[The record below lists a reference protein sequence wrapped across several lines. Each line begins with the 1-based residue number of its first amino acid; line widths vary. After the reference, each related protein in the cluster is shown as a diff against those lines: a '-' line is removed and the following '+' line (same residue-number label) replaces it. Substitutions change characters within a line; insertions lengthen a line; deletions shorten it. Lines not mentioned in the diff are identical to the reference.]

1 MAKRQTGFGALGGLV
16 YSTDS
21 GRMCP
26 DCRQPQ
32 DACICGQ
39 PQLPAGDGIA
49 RVRRE
54 TKGRGGKTV
63 TTISGLAL
71 PADELKALAKRI
83 KARCGCGGSVV
94 DGVIEIQGDRADM
107 RSEEHTSELQSRPH
121 LVCRLL

>member
-1 MAKRQTGFGALGGLV
+1 MSKRQTGFGGLGGLV
-16 YSTDS
+16 FSTDS

-26 DCRQPQ
+26 ECRQPQ
-32 DACICGQ
+32 AECSCGEPQ
-39 PQLPAGDGIA
+39 PPAGDGVA
-49 RVRRE
+49 RIRRE

-71 PADELKALAKRI
+71 PAAELKALAKRI

-107 RSEEHTSELQSRPH
+107 LCEWLAAEGFKTRRAGG
-121 LVCRLL
+121 

>member
-1 MAKRQTGFGALGGLV
+1 MSKRQIGFGSLGGLV
-16 YSTDS
+16 FSTDS

-26 DCRQPQ
+26 DCRNPQSDCTCAQPET
-32 DACICGQ
+32 
-39 PQLPAGDGIA
+39 PAGDGIA

-63 TTISGLAL
+63 TTITGLAL

-83 KARCGCGGSVV
+83 KARCGCGGSVI

-107 RSEEHTSELQSRPH
+107 LCEWLTSEGFRTK
-121 LVCRLL
+121 RAGG

>member
-1 MAKRQTGFGALGGLV
+1 MSKRQTGFGSLGGLV
-16 YSTDS
+16 FSTDA

-26 DCRQPQ
+26 DCRQPM

-39 PQLPAGDGIA
+39 PELPAGDGIA

-63 TTISGLAL
+63 TTISGLLL
-71 PADELKALAKRI
+71 PADELKTLAKRI

-94 DGVIEIQGDRADM
+94 DGVIEIQGDRAEMLCQWLIDEGFQAK
-107 RSEEHTSELQSRPH
+107 RSGG
-121 LVCRLL
+121 

>member
-1 MAKRQTGFGALGGLV
+1 MSKRQTGFGSLGGLV
-16 YSTDS
+16 FSTDT

-32 DACICGQ
+32 AECSCGQ
-39 PQLPAGDGIA
+39 PQAPAGDGIA

-71 PADELKALAKRI
+71 TADELKALAKRI
-83 KARCGCGGSVV
+83 KARCGCGGSIV

-107 RSEEHTSELQSRPH
+107 LCDWLTAEGFKTKRAGG
-121 LVCRLL
+121 

>member
-1 MAKRQTGFGALGGLV
+1 MSKRQSGFGSLGGLV
-16 YSTDS
+16 FSTDS

-26 DCRQPQ
+26 DCRHPQ
-32 DACICGQ
+32 TECRCGQ
-39 PQLPAGDGIA
+39 PAVPSGDGIA

-71 PADELKALAKRI
+71 TADELKTLAKRI

-94 DGVIEIQGDRADM
+94 DGVIEIQGDRADVLCEWLAAEGFKTK
-107 RSEEHTSELQSRPH
+107 RAGG
-121 LVCRLL
+121 

>member
-1 MAKRQTGFGALGGLV
+1 MSKKQTGFGGLGGLV
-16 YSTDS
+16 FSTDT

-26 DCRQPQ
+26 GCRQPA
-32 DACICGQ
+32 DACRCAEEAV
-39 PQLPAGDGIA
+39 PQGDGIA

-63 TTISGLAL
+63 TSISGLGL
-71 PADELKALAKRI
+71 PVAELKTLTKRI

-107 RSEEHTSELQSRPH
+107 LCEWLIAEGFKAKRAGG
-121 LVCRLL
+121 

>member
-26 DCRQPQ
+26 DCPQPQ

-39 PQLPAGDGIA
+39 PQLPAGDVTAWGQC
-49 RVRRE
+49 V
-54 TKGRGGKTV
+54 TMGGCGKTV
-63 TTISGLAL
+63 TSSSGRAL
-71 PADELKALAKRI
+71 FVDELKALAKRI

-107 RSEEHTSELQSRPH
+107 LCDWLAAEGFKSKRAGG
-121 LVCRLL
+121 

>member
-1 MAKRQTGFGALGGLV
+1 MSKRQTGFGSLGGLV
-16 YSTDS
+16 FSTDS

-26 DCRQPQ
+26 GCQKPQ
-32 DACICGQ
+32 AECICGQ
-39 PQLPAGDGIA
+39 PQMPTGDGIA

-71 PADELKALAKRI
+71 PADELKTLAKRI

-94 DGVIEIQGDRADM
+94 EGVIEIQGDRADM
-107 RSEEHTSELQSRPH
+107 LCDWLAAEGFKTKRAGG
-121 LVCRLL
+121 

>member
-39 PQLPAGDGIA
+39 PQVPAGDGIA

-107 RSEEHTSELQSRPH
+107 RSEERRVGKEGECGRGADQ
-121 LVCRLL
+121 

>member
-1 MAKRQTGFGALGGLV
+1 MSKRQTGLSALGGLV
-16 YSTDS
+16 FSTDS

-32 DACICGQ
+32 AECRCHEASV
-39 PQLPAGDGIA
+39 PAGDGIA

-71 PADELKALAKRI
+71 PNDELKALAKRI

-107 RSEEHTSELQSRPH
+107 LCEWLAGEGFKTKRAGG
-121 LVCRLL
+121 

>member
-1 MAKRQTGFGALGGLV
+1 MSKRQTGFGSLGGLV
-16 YSTDS
+16 FSTDA

-32 DACICGQ
+32 DACVCGQ
-39 PQLPAGDGIA
+39 PQVSAGDGVA

-71 PADELKALAKRI
+71 PADALKALAKRI

-94 DGVIEIQGDRADM
+94 DGVIEIQGDRAEMLCQWLIDEGFKAK
-107 RSEEHTSELQSRPH
+107 RSGG
-121 LVCRLL
+121 

>member
-1 MAKRQTGFGALGGLV
+1 MGKRQTGFGSLGGLV
-16 YSTDS
+16 FSTDS

-32 DACICGQ
+32 AECSCGQ
-39 PQLPAGDGIA
+39 PQIPAGDGIA

-71 PADELKALAKRI
+71 PADELKTLAKRI

-94 DGVIEIQGDRADM
+94 DGVIEVQGDRADM
-107 RSEEHTSELQSRPH
+107 LCDWLAAEGFRTKRAGG
-121 LVCRLL
+121 

>member
-1 MAKRQTGFGALGGLV
+1 MGKKQTGFGGLGGLV
-16 YSTDS
+16 FSTDT

-26 DCRQPQ
+26 DCRQPK
-32 DACICGQ
+32 DACRCTETVA
-39 PQLPAGDGIA
+39 PQGDGVA

-63 TTISGLAL
+63 TSISGLGL

-107 RSEEHTSELQSRPH
+107 LAEWLKAEGFKAKRAGG
-121 LVCRLL
+121 